1 MRDEHVVEGQ
11 RSALLIVDVQNDF
24 CPGGSLAVPN
34 GDRVVPVLNRH
45 IADATARGWAI
56 YASRDWHPAV
66 TRHFQAYGGEWPP
79 HCVQN
84 TEGATFHRD
93 LRLPASTVVVTKG
106 ESPDNPGYSA
116 LGGRTPEGKTLAA
129 ALQDGNID
137 HLYVGGLATD
147 YCVKQS
153 VLDACRMGLQ
163 VTVLGDA
170 IAGVD
175 VQPGDSTRAVE
186 EMRRAGAEVT

>member
-1 MRDEHVVEGQ
+1 MES
-11 RSALLIVDVQNDF
+11 SALLIVDVQKDF
-24 CPGGSLAVPN
+24 CPGGSLAVPG
-34 GDRVVPVLNRH
+34 GDRVVPVLNRY
-45 IADATARGWAI
+45 IADATGRGLPV
-56 YASRDWHPAV
+56 YASRDWHPEV

-84 TEGATFHRD
+84 TEGATFHAD
-93 LRLPASTVVVTKG
+93 LRLPASAVVVTKG
-106 ESPDNPGYSA
+106 ASADSPGYSA
-116 LGGRTPEGKTLAA
+116 LGGYTPDGSTLAET
-129 ALQDGNID
+129 LRENKID

-153 VLDACRMGLQ
+153 VLDARRMGLK

-175 VQPGDSTRAVE
+175 VKPGDSTRAIE
-186 EMRRAGAEVT
+186 EMRAAGAEVVHPVALQ

>member
-1 MRDEHVVEGQ
+1 MEGQ
-11 RSALLIVDVQNDF
+11 RSALLIVDVQKDF
-24 CPGGSLAVPN
+24 CPGGSLAVPD

-45 IADATARGWAI
+45 IADATARGWPV
-56 YASRDWHPAV
+56 YASRDWHPAM

-116 LGGRTPEGKTLAA
+116 LAGHTPEGKTLAE
-129 ALQDGNID
+129 ALQEGNID

-153 VLDACRMGLQ
+153 VLDARRMGLK

-175 VQPGDSTRAVE
+175 VQPGDSRRAID
-186 EMRRAGAEVT
+186 EMRKAGAQVLSSG

>member
-1 MRDEHVVEGQ
+1 MDLGTSRA
-11 RSALLIVDVQNDF
+11 ALLVVDVQKDF
-24 CPGGSLAVPN
+24 CPGGSLAVPD
-34 GDRVVPVLNRH
+34 GDRVVPALNRY
-45 IADATARGWAI
+45 IADATARGWPV

-93 LRLPASTVVVTKG
+93 LRLPPSVIIVTKG
-106 ESPDNPGYSA
+106 ASPDHPGYSA
-116 LGGRTPEGKTLAA
+116 LGGHSPAGRTLASELQEGK
-129 ALQDGNID
+129 ID

-153 VLDACRMGLQ
+153 VLDARRMGLK

-175 VQPGDSTRAVE
+175 LQPGDSTRAIE
-186 EMRRAGAEVT
+186 EMRQAGAEVVG

>member
-1 MRDEHVVEGQ
+1 MDPGA
-11 RSALLIVDVQNDF
+11 SKFALLVVDVQKDF
-24 CPGGSLAVPN
+24 CPGGSLAVPD
-34 GDRVVPVLNRH
+34 GDRVVPVLNRY
-45 IADATARGWAI
+45 IADATARGWPV

-93 LRLPASTVVVTKG
+93 LHLPPSTIVVTKG
-106 ESPDNPGYSA
+106 ASPDNPGDSA
-116 LGGRTPEGKTLAA
+116 LGGHTPDGKTLAA
-129 ALQDGNID
+129 ALHDEKID

-153 VLDACRMGLQ
+153 VLDARRMGLQ

-175 VQPGDSTRAVE
+175 LQPGDSARAIE
-186 EMRRAGAEVT
+186 EMREAGAELRM